1 MDPIPEGAACQTP
14 ECASP
19 PAGWAPNR
27 EPIVLLDEDDNIIHQ
42 FQVGEADVVFCTEH
56 LKEEP

>member
-19 PAGWAPNR
+19 PAGWSPNR
-27 EPIVLLDEDDNIIHQ
+27 EPIVLEDEDGVVIAE
-42 FQVGEADVVFCTEH
+42 FAPGEADVVFCTEH
-56 LKEEP
+56 LKEE